1 MNLRERGCGV
11 SRRGG
16 VKGNCSGM
24 YYIRKKL
31 FSIKKNS
38 RKGKGKNANII
49 GYYFSHN
56 LNRKVRNCEWK

>member
-24 YYIRKKL
+24 YCTRK
-31 FSIKKNS
+31 N
-38 RKGKGKNANII
+38 
-49 GYYFSHN
+49 YFQ
-56 LNRKVRNCEWK
+56 